1 MKFRLLHCLPQ
12 LHISRLRSPED
23 RAVPRKGQAALP
35 LVQLAYDRDNP
46 SPNKS
51 HNQIEQDALLALL
64 VGALPP
70 MGVRAS
76 RGLGRHQGLPSI
88 GQA

>member
-1 MKFRLLHCLPQ
+1 M
-12 LHISRLRSPED
+12 
-23 RAVPRKGQAALP
+23 PRKGQAALP

-88 GQA
+88 GQASSPGSRASHHHHHLLHY